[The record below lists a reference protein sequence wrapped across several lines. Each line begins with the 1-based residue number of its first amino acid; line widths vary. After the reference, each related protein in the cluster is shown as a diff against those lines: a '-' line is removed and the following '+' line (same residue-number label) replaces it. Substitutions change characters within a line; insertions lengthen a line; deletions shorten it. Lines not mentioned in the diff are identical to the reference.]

1 MYNDTICQK
10 KSFIVSV
17 KIVILKML
25 CNYVDAGKW
34 IMSIVNRAVIEFII
48 PIANFHLLAF
58 GVVAIFF

>member
-10 KSFIVSV
+10 KLFIVSV

-34 IMSIVNRAVIEFII
+34 IMSIANRAVIEFII
-48 PIANFHLLAF
+48 PIANFYLLAF